1 MKPCRHIVVLAGLLA
16 GGTLASASELFIGE
30 QVPMEIARLVERGQL
45 YLVRMQGSDGVWA
58 NPGGQAGP
66 AIQGLA
72 LLALLADGE
81 DPRFGRHAV
90 HVRLGTEA
98 LLKAQD
104 ANGYFGPSMYHHA
117 FATLALAEL
126 YGAVDDP
133 RVGPALLRAVTLILE
148 AQKRNQKG
156 AWRYRPE
163 STDADTTVSGGQLVA
178 LFAARNA
185 GLDVPEAAIEGGL
198 AFFQSVMQAD
208 GGIGYAARQGG
219 GAGPRN
225 AIAVLVADLG
235 GRREGELFQK
245 AWRWLLD
252 SSNQNVQ
259 QTYLFYHLYYAAQA
273 YFRADMAAWR
283 TWNKTLAEGLRSA
296 QNSAGGWDGPNG
308 SVFCTASAILA
319 LAPNFR
325 YLPIYER

>member
-1 MKPCRHIVVLAGLLA
+1 MMSFRHLVFAGLLA
-16 GGTLASASELFIGE
+16 GGTLAAASELFIGE
-30 QVPMEIARLVERGQL
+30 QVPAEIARLVERGQL
-45 YLVRMQGSDGVWA
+45 YLVRTQGSDGAWA
-58 NPGGQAGP
+58 NPGGQTGP

-81 DPRFGRHAV
+81 DPRFGRYAAN
-90 HVRLGTEA
+90 VRLGIDA

-104 ANGYFGPSMYHHA
+104 ENGYFGSSMYHHA

-133 RVGPALLRAVTLILE
+133 RVGVALQRAVTLILD
-148 AQKRNQKG
+148 AQQRSSKG

-163 STDADTTVSGGQLVA
+163 GTDADTTVSGGQLVA

-185 GLDVPEAAIEGGL
+185 GIDVPEAAIEGAL
-198 AFFQSVMQAD
+198 AFFQSVLQPD
-208 GGIGYAARQGG
+208 GGIGYTGPSGG
-219 GAGPRN
+219 GTGPRN
-225 AIAVLVADLG
+225 AIAVVVADLG
-235 GRREGELFQK
+235 GQRDGELFQK
-245 AWRWLLD
+245 AWGWLLNRQED
-252 SSNQNVQ
+252 VPPS
-259 QTYLFYHLYYAAQA
+259 YPFYYFYYAAQA

-283 TWNKTLAEGLRSA
+283 TWNKALAEGLRSS
-296 QNSAGGWDGPNG
+296 QNSAGAWNGPSG

-319 LAPNFR
+319 LAPNYR